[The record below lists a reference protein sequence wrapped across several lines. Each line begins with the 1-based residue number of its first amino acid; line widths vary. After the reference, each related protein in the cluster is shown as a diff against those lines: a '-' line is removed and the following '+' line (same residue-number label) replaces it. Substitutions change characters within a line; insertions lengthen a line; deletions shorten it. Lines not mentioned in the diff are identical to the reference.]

1 MLRLILRLTTLGAV
15 AFAIVALPT
24 APAVAKGK
32 PPPKM
37 VTCTEQGP
45 CVVSVGTPGQ
55 PGSPGSGST
64 GAPVSQTGSSD
75 QCVYPR
81 GSGNVVPCSDPK
93 LGWLN
98 TYDGCFYLA
107 LAPPGPN
114 SPIAAEA
121 GAYHPPGDGTY
132 YMQSC
137 MGIVGRAP
145 GAVGLVQ
152 LVVWRQAPP
161 PGYGGPR
168 PTPAILAQRAVAK
181 LNLSGPNIQL
191 SPPDGSRQL
200 VGFPTWMW
208 TRVSNATWTRHS
220 ATAAVP
226 GESVTATATATAI
239 DWSMGDGHSVTCH
252 GPGTPYSQRYG
263 AHAAS
268 PTCGYTYATPSST
281 QSGDDFQVTATTT
294 WHITWAG
301 GGQRGALTLQRA
313 STVRV
318 VVQEAEAVNS

>member
-1 MLRLILRLTTLGAV
+1 MLRLIATVTVTAASTLAAV
-15 AFAIVALPT
+15 VLPA
-24 APAVAKGK
+24 APAAAHGK
-32 PPPKM
+32 PPPGSTI
-37 VTCTEQGP
+37 TCGDQGA
-45 CVVSVGTPGQ
+45 CVITVGTPGK
-55 PGSPGSGST
+55 PGSGST
-64 GAPVSQTGSSD
+64 GTPVSQTGSSD

-81 GSGNVVPCSDPK
+81 GSGNVMPCSDPK
-93 LGWLN
+93 RGWLN
-98 TYDGCFYLA
+98 TYDGCYYRA

-114 SPIAAEA
+114 SAVAAEA
-121 GAYHPPGDGTY
+121 GGYHPPGDGTY

-168 PTPAILAQRAVAK
+168 PSPAILAQRAVAK

-226 GESVTATATATAI
+226 GESVTATATATSI
-239 DWSMGDGHSVTCH
+239 DWSMGDGHSVTCD
-252 GPGTPYSQRYG
+252 GPGTPYSSRYG

-268 PTCGYTYATPSST
+268 PTCGYTYSTPSST
-281 QSGDDFQVTATTT
+281 QSGDDFPVTATTT